1 MNNIYKIEENHR
13 RILFDIS
20 KLNSFNAK
28 IVAFL
33 HYYKELVN
41 YDDKL
46 VTEAYVTEIISLI
59 IPLVENYSPFG
70 SNPQLST
77 EILEMLIELKR
88 FPMSNEDYI
97 LIDENILRIQNE
109 IEELNIIL
117 NGNSTDES
125 FTSSVIFPLLDKHSS
140 NKYFTGNIETIKISL
155 NQLSG
160 LKEDEFLVIPSLPKV
175 EEQSLKQIKISW
187 QYAKSFI
194 KDNFNVK
201 IPFLQISIQ
210 FSRKYGIYEGD
221 SHGLALSLGFI
232 SELSNYLNLKIKYKI
247 NNSAIFT
254 GSMLQDGNLDSIS
267 SNIIERKTLTAFYSK
282 CVYFIIPHKNYLQAK
297 AVIEREKINYGNK
310 KINIVPIANVSE
322 IFEHGEIVKN
332 VTEPVST
339 YFYRKIRSLKYSVP
353 ILILLMMIIILPIY
367 YFKNAQTNE
376 ENDFIET
383 AVQKYNLDKKKLS
396 PILNDNSLLSLKLDK
411 VDLNLSDSSLIDTFK
426 NISSIENRFQEKDK
440 ALYFSGDSS
449 FIRLNKNI
457 NLKSGFPISISMWI
471 KKEGWDRGWI
481 FANNFNTNTYSGIW
495 LGFGYGYI
503 LSMNFGSNKP
513 TAVPGSRRS
522 VYIKKPLLENNWYHI
537 VGIIISNKIMYI
549 YINNQK
555 AEVVFDGSAT
565 EVLYQNVGIPAF
577 GEYKTSTVLPLTYF
591 KGAIDDFR
599 FYNRELSEREISKLF
614 HEKY

>member
-97 LIDENILRIQNE
+97 LIDENILRIKNE

-117 NGNSTDES
+117 NGNSADEN
-125 FTSSVIFPLLDKHSS
+125 FTSSVIFPLLDKHSN

-201 IPFLQISIQ
+201 IPILQISIQ

-282 CVYFIIPHKNYLQAK
+282 CVYFIIPQKNYLQAK
-297 AVIEREKINYGNK
+297 AVIEREKLNYGNK

-426 NISSIENRFQEKDK
+426 NISSIENRFHEKDK

-471 KKEGWDRGWI
+471 KRKAGIADG
-481 FANNFNTNTYSGIW
+481 YS
-495 LGFGYGYI
+495 
-503 LSMNFGSNKP
+503 P
-513 TAVPGSRRS
+513 
-522 VYIKKPLLENNWYHI
+522 
-537 VGIIISNKIMYI
+537 IIS
-549 YINNQK
+549 
-555 AEVVFDGSAT
+555 T
-565 EVLYQNVGIPAF
+565 
-577 GEYKTSTVLPLTYF
+577 
-591 KGAIDDFR
+591 
-599 FYNRELSEREISKLF
+599 
-614 HEKY
+614 